1 MHAVR
6 IHAVCKPACR
16 NQHSEARQGLV
27 VQLKHACFWPPEVIC
42 IMHAVHIDAVCKV
55 ARL

>member
-42 IMHAVHIDAVCKV
+42 TMHAVHIDAVCKV